1 MDDMEKLQHKLL
13 KSAFKIVVMN
23 NPNLTQYQK
32 QCAVDKLDEAA
43 RKADWIEA
51 IMKQCGYIK

>member
-32 QCAVDKLDEAA
+32 QCAVDKLD
-43 RKADWIEA
+43 
-51 IMKQCGYIK
+51 